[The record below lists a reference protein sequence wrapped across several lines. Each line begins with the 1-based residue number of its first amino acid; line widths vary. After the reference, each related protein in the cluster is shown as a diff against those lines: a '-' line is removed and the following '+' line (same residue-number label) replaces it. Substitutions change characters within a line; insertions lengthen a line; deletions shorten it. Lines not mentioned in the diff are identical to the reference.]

1 MAESKKLIRNTTI
14 YAFGD
19 IIPRLLSF
27 IAFPVLTHYLTPTD
41 YGILNY
47 VNALSTF
54 LMVVSFLCTNT
65 YYLVHFYR
73 CEDEAAQKKLL
84 GNLSTFIIAYNLI
97 IVALLFLFGGY
108 FFKLLDSK
116 ISFYPY
122 IILGVLT
129 NFFNIFSIL
138 PSALYRLL
146 EKPLFLTMVNISR
159 GVITLALTLVL
170 VVYFNYSALGVL
182 YSLLVLSIIY
192 AVVFLIITQ
201 KHIIWNF
208 NWKQIKEILIFSL
221 PLVPGSLAYYI
232 TTISDRILIDKYL
245 NLNDLGIYG
254 TASTLALILN
264 IFSYGAYK
272 AFEPFI
278 FKSWGSEN
286 FSRVFERIR
295 NNFVYVLLFGSLG
308 LSLFSKEF
316 FQIFSGVKFHG
327 AYFYVPMIIIG
338 VYCSSVKML
347 YGTVVTAKGKT
358 KINSGISI
366 FGAVI
371 SVVLNISL
379 LPVFGLVAAAL
390 VSSLVLAIEC
400 LILIWYAKLDI
411 QRNTPVV
418 SFLVVCLMTFLFVY
432 MINLDNIIL
441 SIILKII
448 VLIVTLLILSK
459 ILSVNPFEILKG
471 FIKK

>member
-1 MAESKKLIRNTTI
+1 MVEGKHLVKNTTI
-14 YAFGD
+14 YALGD
-19 IIPRLLSF
+19 IIPRILSL
-27 IAFPVLTHYLTPTD
+27 IAFPVLTHYLTPSD

-73 CEDEAAQKKLL
+73 CEDEIAQKKLL
-84 GNLSTFIIAYNLI
+84 GNLSSFVVCYNLI
-97 IVALLFLFGGY
+97 LVLLLFLFGNY
-108 FFKLLDSK
+108 IFKLLDSN
-116 ISFYPY
+116 ISFFPY
-122 IILGVLT
+122 IMIGVLT

-138 PSALYRLL
+138 PAALYRLL
-146 EKPLFLTMVNISR
+146 EKPLFLTILNVSR
-159 GVITLALTLVL
+159 GIITLALNLIL
-170 VVYFNYSALGVL
+170 VVCFNYSALGVL
-182 YSLLVLSIIY
+182 YSLLILSIVY
-192 AVVFLIITQ
+192 AVVFFVITQ

-245 NLNDLGIYG
+245 NLSDLGIYG

-264 IFSYGAYK
+264 IFSFGAYK

-278 FKSWGSEN
+278 FKSWGNEN
-286 FSRVFERIR
+286 FSHVFEKIR

-358 KINSGISI
+358 KVNSGISI
-366 FGAVI
+366 FGAI
-371 SVVLNISL
+371 LSVMLNISL
-379 LPVFGLVAAAL
+379 LPLLGLVAAAL

-411 QRNTPVV
+411 RRETPVI

-432 MINLDNIIL
+432 VINLDNIVL
-441 SIILKII
+441 SIILKIS
-448 VLIVTLLILSK
+448 VLSVTILILSK
-459 ILSVNPFEILKG
+459 ILSVNPFQIIKG

>member
-1 MAESKKLIRNTTI
+1 MIEGKRLIKNTTI
-14 YAFGD
+14 YALGD

-27 IAFPVLTHYLTPTD
+27 LAFPVLTHYLTPTD

-47 VNALSTF
+47 INALSTF

-73 CEDEAAQKKLL
+73 CENEAEQKKLL
-84 GNLSTFIIAYNLI
+84 GNLSTFIIFYNLL
-97 IVALLFLFGGY
+97 IVLMLLLCGNY

-122 IILGVLT
+122 IIIGVLT

-138 PSALYRLL
+138 PAALFRLL
-146 EKPLFLTMVNISR
+146 EKPLFLTMLNISR
-159 GVITLALTLVL
+159 GIITLALNLIL
-170 VVYFNYSALGVL
+170 VVFFNYSALGVL
-182 YSLLVLSIIY
+182 YSLLILSTIY
-192 AVVFLIITQ
+192 AVVFIIITQ
-201 KHIIWNF
+201 KYIIWNF

-295 NNFVYVLLFGSLG
+295 NNFVCVLLFGSVG

-418 SFLVVCLMTFLFVY
+418 SFLMVCLMTFLFVY

-459 ILSVNPFEILKG
+459 ILSVNPFETLKG

>member
-1 MAESKKLIRNTTI
+1 MIEGKRLIKNTTI
-14 YAFGD
+14 YALGD

-27 IAFPVLTHYLTPTD
+27 LAFPVLTHYLTPTD

-47 VNALSTF
+47 INALSTF

-73 CEDEAAQKKLL
+73 CENEAEQKKLL
-84 GNLSTFIIAYNLI
+84 GNLSTFIIFYNLL
-97 IVALLFLFGGY
+97 IVLMLLLCGNY

-122 IILGVLT
+122 IIIGVLT

-138 PSALYRLL
+138 PAALFRLL
-146 EKPLFLTMVNISR
+146 EKPLFLTMLNISR
-159 GVITLALTLVL
+159 GIITLALNLIL
-170 VVYFNYSALGVL
+170 VVFFNYSALGVL
-182 YSLLVLSIIY
+182 YSLLILSTIY
-192 AVVFLIITQ
+192 AVVFIIITQ
-201 KHIIWNF
+201 KYIIWNF

-411 QRNTPVV
+411 QINTPVV

-448 VLIVTLLILSK
+448 VLIVTLLILCK